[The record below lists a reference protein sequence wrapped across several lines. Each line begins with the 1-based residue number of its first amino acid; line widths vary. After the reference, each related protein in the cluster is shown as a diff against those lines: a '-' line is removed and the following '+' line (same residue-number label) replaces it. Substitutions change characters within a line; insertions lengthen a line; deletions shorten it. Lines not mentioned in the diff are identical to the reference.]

1 MPYPDLPGQS
11 ASLPLGWDCKLE
23 SLQDKERAGEE
34 GKPKSQTEDT
44 RILSRWAGTVNLKAY
59 KVKSA
64 QAKKASQR
72 HRPKTRVAFRPV
84 GLGL

>member
-1 MPYPDLPGQS
+1 M
-11 ASLPLGWDCKLE
+11 GWDCKLE
-23 SLQDKERAGEE
+23 SLQGKERAGEE
-34 GKPKSQTEDT
+34 GKPKAHTEDKSC
-44 RILSRWAGTVNLKAY
+44 ILSRWAGTVNLKAY

-72 HRPKTRVAFRPV
+72 HTPKARVALCPV